1 MSFLSVPPGNETP
14 DPQTWYLLVELNGIS
29 TILVYLSLIS
39 FTEPQHTSMHF
50 RSADSEASPATAR
63 CEQMSPLVT
72 LKALHPVALQH
83 HTTETQEKAW
93 TVFPSVRRRGKVGEE
108 EHRSGV

>member
-50 RSADSEASPATAR
+50 TKAQTLLGLCFVPFPGPSSSGNQVLGKRSRP
-63 CEQMSPLVT
+63 
-72 LKALHPVALQH
+72 
-83 HTTETQEKAW
+83 
-93 TVFPSVRRRGKVGEE
+93 
-108 EHRSGV
+108 